1 MVIGLV
7 QKMWDEYMKSF
18 KAGGAND
25 IRKMMEDR
33 DKEMMEI
40 NDMIDRKSG
49 QVFFS
54 TTSSLSQGE
63 VNISNTEDL
72 RDQMVRYQAF
82 HLGE

>member
-1 MVIGLV
+1 
-7 QKMWDEYMKSF
+7 MWQEFENSF

-25 IRKMMEDR
+25 IRKLMEDR

-40 NDMIDRKSG
+40 SDMINRKSG

-54 TTSSLSQGE
+54 STCSLSQGT
-63 VNISNTEDL
+63 VDISNTETL
-72 RDQMVRYQAF
+72 RDQVVRYQSF